1 MATLAQTLAAKIAE
15 MAAELRA
22 KEAAA
27 AARISPETVDRA
39 RQSMGWRAAP
49 RLVDPGA
56 QPQTFMPS
64 AGQITISPATKA
76 EIEALAD
83 KAIRY
88 QQDVAAGVDG
98 TPLTDGELLTLTQ
111 AGADVSQILG
121 RQLTLPELQQVIR
134 NITAGRP
141 ITPEAAA
148 ALLRTPQR
156 RVVENLW
163 QGEMT
168 PAQAQALS
176 QDLGI
181 KMGGEENLTPN
192 YVKEN
197 PLANIAQNVIQYTTP
212 TRLEAMDVDAVRA
225 LHRQIAENFP
235 AGSAQRAELEQ
246 AFANWQPNPTNP
258 DAPIPDYAQ
267 RGIEEGRRRLDAL
280 EQMANDPAFTQ
291 ENLARAAIG
300 RSAEAVESSGQPKAV
315 RQAFVPEQP
324 GLAAAA
330 ERFNQLPPEVRRQVA
345 TFLERDDAARAVD
358 AAMALDMQGG
368 EVAISP
374 NTVAQAMRGLEG
386 NPVSGLLDE
395 LDTALANGDTDTAEA
410 VRQLVLE
417 QPPEVRSAAISH
429 HRRRMALD
437 AALRRGMQSAEPPP
451 QAMASPGQPS
461 LRAQGDLT
469 PEYKSVSQ
477 PDDTRA
483 IDEARGAWND
493 AAPLRDAGGT
503 RTVNVTRDRRLAAIR
518 RRLGSDTASDLQ
530 KLDRREGMF
539 WKGGGDRSLE
549 DRADSARLIDS
560 NDRKVI
566 RAYQRFETA
575 REELDDAMAAASAPG
590 LSTRE
595 LALATK
601 RVEAAQQEVTDAAA
615 QLNPIVRS
623 SATQPRYVN
632 RKTGE
637 VVRSDMERAY
647 RNKFP
652 DDNINSIRSKL
663 AADGWEYEAGR
674 KGWSDARLQKAASR
688 QTWDDLVAGQLEGRP
703 KAERNLNRSSD
714 TLSAGEQ
721 RAQAA
726 ELEDVVRD
734 GRGMPAAPEILGE
747 ELDDLDEGTRRG
759 KLGGGR
765 SASRRVTALQGA
777 KTGGMFGPYNPLR
790 LKDPDGVLLYA
801 DDVDADG
808 NVIKSAA
815 EKLAEDV
822 LAETVSYRPGTK
834 LYENARASLAKLYND
849 TYNTPGN
856 EFAGKRWNE
865 DSGKWEDAPSAAPAA
880 GNPAKDV
887 RPGTS
892 QDTGS
897 VPQQQATWPAGTM
910 QQTAGAPPVAPAPN
924 TEGYNFKPAPGFDD
938 WDGVD
943 DPIDLTGE
951 QAALDS
957 RLIAREGDGIA
968 DPFDGD
974 PNAMPVGKSRRRKP
988 AADAGVSDNLDASA
1002 TDVTDVTGSDAAD
1015 TPEKKPSRRRGKKAA
1030 AQPAGEELAET
1041 TGSQAGDDAAT
1052 GTDPVGPVTASDELD
1067 PVIAQEIEDEAD
1079 QVFETTRSNYLDVG
1093 EDRDAATQY
1102 AQEARSRY
1110 VTEQRAKR
1118 KGQKK
1123 PVATEQEPVTGADAG
1138 AETADN
1144 VADNLNA
1151 SATEIDLEPV
1161 SGEGIPSSGRVYD
1174 YTNPPTDGSEVGAG
1188 TARVIDNTQDAA
1200 AAADTPTPQR
1210 TAAADKKKGWG
1221 WWPYIATGAV
1231 VGGLGG
1237 LSRIGGGGS
1246 GHIDIPPP
1254 PGGGAGG
1261 GRGGSG
1267 GGDFY
1272 PIPPGGN
1279 VSAASEAAAQEAAI
1293 ERALERIRGSRPS
1306 SGGRSEP
1313 YQTFQNYGIWR

>member
-1 MATLAQTLAAKIAE
+1 MATFAQKIAA

-27 AARISPETVDRA
+27 AARISPDTVSRA
-39 RQSMGWRAAP
+39 SQSMGWRAAP

-56 QPQTFMPS
+56 RPQTFMPS

-88 QQDVAAGVDG
+88 QQDVAAGVEG

-225 LHRQIAENFP
+225 LYRQIAENFP

-258 DAPIPDYAQ
+258 DAPIPGYAQ
-267 RGIEEGRRRLDAL
+267 RGIEEGRRRLEAL

-291 ENLARAAIG
+291 ENVARAAIG
-300 RSAEAVESSGQPKAV
+300 RAADAVESSGQPKAM

-395 LDTALANGDTDTAEA
+395 LDTALATGDTDTAEA

-493 AAPLRDAGGT
+493 AAPLRDGGGA
-503 RTVNVTRDRRLAAIR
+503 RTVNVPRARRLAAIR
-518 RRLGSDTASDLQ
+518 RRLASDTKSALQ

-539 WKGGGDRSLE
+539 WKGGGERSLE

-560 NDRKVI
+560 NDREAI
-566 RAYQRFETA
+566 GAYKRLQAA
-575 REELDDAMAAASAPG
+575 REELDDALEAASAPG

-595 LALATK
+595 LARATK
-601 RVEAAQQEVTDAAA
+601 RVEEAQQAVEAAA
-615 QLNPIVRS
+615 KPVDAIARS
-623 SATQPRYVN
+623 SATQPRWVN

-647 RNKFP
+647 KNKFP
-652 DDNINSIRSKL
+652 DDNSNSIRSKL

-688 QTWDDLVAGQLEGRP
+688 QTWSDLVAGQLEGRP

-726 ELEDVVRD
+726 ELEDAVRD
-734 GRGMPAAPEILGE
+734 GRGMPAAPEVLGE

-765 SASRRVTALQGA
+765 SASRRVTAMQGA

-790 LKDPDGVLLYA
+790 LTDPEGVLLYA
-801 DDVDADG
+801 DEKAADG
-808 NVIKSAA
+808 TVLKSAA

-822 LAETVSYRPGTK
+822 LYDDKTYRPGTK

-849 TYNTPGN
+849 TYNNPSN

-865 DSGKWEDAPSAAPAA
+865 DGTLEDAPPAAPAA
-880 GNPAKDV
+880 GTPAGDV

-892 QDTGS
+892 RDPIAI
-897 VPQQQATWPAGTM
+897 PQQQATWPAGTM
-910 QQTAGAPPVAPAPN
+910 RQTAGAPPVPPAPN

-938 WDGVD
+938 WDRVD
-943 DPIDLTGE
+943 NPIDLTGE

-957 RLIAREGDGIA
+957 SLIARDDIEVD

-974 PNAMPVGKSRRRKP
+974 PNAAPVGKSRRRKP

-1002 TDVTDVTGSDAAD
+1002 TDITDVTGSDAPDALD
-1015 TPEKKPSRRRGKKAA
+1015 KKPGRRRGKKAA
-1030 AQPAGEELAET
+1030 AKPAEDAPADAAADATDDTAASDIGGVTGDDLDAPAAAEADAT
-1041 TGSQAGDDAAT
+1041 APATAADSATASDIGGVTGDDLDAAT
-1052 GTDPVGPVTASDELD
+1052 L
-1067 PVIAQEIEDEAD
+1067 QEIEDEAD
-1079 QVFETTRSNYLDVG
+1079 AIYEATKRNYLDMG
-1093 EDRDAATQY
+1093 ENDDGADFY
-1102 AQEARSRY
+1102 AKEARGRF
-1110 VTEQRAKR
+1110 VTQQRATR
-1118 KGQKK
+1118 KAK
-1123 PVATEQEPVTGADAG
+1123 PKQDAEITPATGDGVADSLDASAMEIDDAPKPKEGDGPPKADADG
-1138 AETADN
+1138 LEKPKDADGTSKP
-1144 VADNLNA
+1144 APD
-1151 SATEIDLEPV
+1151 TDTKKR
-1161 SGEGIPSSGRVYD
+1161 GR
-1174 YTNPPTDGSEVGAG
+1174 GWW
-1188 TARVIDNTQDAA
+1188 
-1200 AAADTPTPQR
+1200 
-1210 TAAADKKKGWG
+1210 TAAG
-1221 WWPYIATGAV
+1221 IAAG
-1231 VGGLGG
+1231 VGGLAG
-1237 LSRIGGGGS
+1237 LSRINSGGG
-1246 GHIDIPPP
+1246 GHIDIPLP
-1254 PGGGAGG
+1254 PGSGGPGGAGSG
-1261 GRGGSG
+1261 G

-1272 PIPPGGN
+1272 PLPPGGN
-1279 VSAASEAAAQEAAI
+1279 VSAADEAMAQEAAI
-1293 ERALERIRGSRPS
+1293 QRALERIRGSRPA
-1306 SGGRSEP
+1306 GGERGP
-1313 YQTFQNYGIWR
+1313 YQTPMNYSIWR

>member
-1 MATLAQTLAAKIAE
+1 MATPAQALAARLRAMQAE
-15 MAAELRA
+15 VRAAEQ
-22 KEAAA
+22 AAA
-27 AARISPETVDRA
+27 ASIAPGTVERA
-39 RQSMGWRAAP
+39 RQSIGWRASP

-197 PLANIAQNVIQYTTP
+197 PLASIAQSVVQYTTP
-212 TRLEAMDVDAVRA
+212 TRLEAMDVEAVRA
-225 LHRQIAENFP
+225 LYRQIAENFP
-235 AGSAQRAELEQ
+235 PGSQQRAELEQ
-246 AFANWQPNPTNP
+246 AFANWRPNPSNP
-258 DAPIPDYAQ
+258 NAPIPDYAR
-267 RGIEEGRRRLDAL
+267 RGIDEGRRRLDAL
-280 EQMANDPAFTQ
+280 EQMVNDPAFTQ
-291 ENLARAAIG
+291 ENLARGAVG
-300 RSAEAVESSGQPKAV
+300 RSVEAIEASGQPKAA
-315 RQAFVPEQP
+315 RQSFVPEQS

-358 AAMALDMQGG
+358 ASMALDMQGG
-368 EVAISP
+368 EVSISP

-417 QPPEVRSAAISH
+417 QPQEVRSAAISH

-437 AALRRGMQSAEPPP
+437 AAIRRGMQSAEPPP

-477 PDDTRA
+477 PDDTTA
-483 IDEARGAWND
+483 IDEARAAWNE
-493 AAPLRDAGGT
+493 AAPLRDAGGE

-518 RRLGSDTASDLQ
+518 RRLGSDKASDLQ

-539 WKGGGDRSLE
+539 WKGGVDRSLE

-566 RAYQRFETA
+566 RAYQRLQSA

-601 RVEAAQQEVTDAAA
+601 RVEKAQQAVTEAAEPLGA
-615 QLNPIVRS
+615 IARS
-623 SATQPRYVN
+623 SSTQPRWVN

-637 VVRSDMERAY
+637 VVRSDMEREY
-647 RNKFP
+647 KRKFP
-652 DDNINSIRSKL
+652 DDNTNSIRSKL

-726 ELEDVVRD
+726 ELEDAVRD
-734 GRGMPAAPEILGE
+734 GRGMPAAPEVLGE
-747 ELDDLDEGTRRG
+747 ELDDLDEGARRG

-790 LKDPDGVLLYA
+790 LDDPDNPGNFLYA
-801 DDVDADG
+801 DDKDATG

-849 TYNTPGN
+849 TYNIPGN

-865 DSGKWEDAPSAAPAA
+865 DSGQWEDAPSAAAAA

-887 RPGTS
+887 RDGTAT
-892 QDTGS
+892 DPAR
-897 VPQQQATWPAGTM
+897 VPAVSGTWPAGTM
-910 QQTAGAPPVAPAPN
+910 QQTANAPPVQGTN
-924 TEGYNFKPAPGFDD
+924 TEGYNFKPALGFDD
-938 WDGVD
+938 WEGVD

-951 QAALDS
+951 QAALDRS
-957 RLIAREGDGIA
+957 LLASEGDGVA

-974 PNAMPVGKSRRRKP
+974 PNATPVGKSRRRKP

-1015 TPEKKPSRRRGKKAA
+1015 TPEKKPGRRRGKKAA
-1030 AQPAGEELAET
+1030 SQPVGEDVT
-1041 TGSQAGDDAAT
+1041 DA
-1052 GTDPVGPVTASDELD
+1052 DPVDPVTASDELD

-1079 QVFETTRSNYLDVG
+1079 ALFESTKQTYLDMGEG
-1093 EDRDAATQY
+1093 EDGAEYY
-1102 AQEARSRY
+1102 AKEARGRY

-1123 PVATEQEPVTGADAG
+1123 SVAAEQEPVTGADAG

-1144 VADNLNA
+1144 VADNLDA
-1151 SATEIDLEPV
+1151 SATSLDDV
-1161 SGEGIPSSGRVYD
+1161 
-1174 YTNPPTDGSEVGAG
+1174 TAAEVDA
-1188 TARVIDNTQDAA
+1188 TAAKQ
-1200 AAADTPTPQR
+1200 ADTPTPQ
-1210 TAAADKKKGWG
+1210 TPAAAGTNKGRG
-1221 WWPYIATGAV
+1221 WWPYIGVGAAVTGLA
-1231 VGGLGG
+1231 G
-1237 LSRIGGGGS
+1237 LSRLGGGVGA

-1254 PGGGAGG
+1254 PGGGAGGGGAGG

-1279 VSAASEAAAQEAAI
+1279 VSAVDEAAAQEAAI